1 MSALGLNIGV
11 FSNLPVIDRISCLS
25 YLFAS
30 TNTYEQNTVSVWD
43 LSQDKWCVKA
53 RVWDYLKILHGK
65 SVGSTNP
72 VDNINYRISS
82 LEHFFLMGDETEMK
96 DTNFLI
102 LNEKK
107 EYTSEESESIVA
119 FSDKIILITQFNE
132 DPESIQ
138 LITNLKLEAR
148 IELWFYGL
156 KNTDMN
162 GYRSKWAHYFKGRGY
177 EIGQNI
183 PKTAPKPGLFTLFD
197 PIKENNKDIEW
208 EDSLTKLFYH
218 AD

>member
-119 FSDKIILITQFNE
+119 FSDKIISKFHAEHAFYIGL
-132 DPESIQ
+132 
-138 LITNLKLEAR
+138 LAGLE
-148 IELWFYGL
+148 LYKKQGKVLTL
-156 KNTDMN
+156 KNSAQHNTPD
-162 GYRSKWAHYFKGRGY
+162 RK
-177 EIGQNI
+177 
-183 PKTAPKPGLFTLFD
+183 
-197 PIKENNKDIEW
+197 
-208 EDSLTKLFYH
+208 
-218 AD
+218 